1 MMRMRSRPPTN
12 NHTTTRRGGLVLQD
26 RFGLPATT
34 AASRALDAY
43 VAGVDRLLSGNAGAG
58 TLLRQAIEIDP
69 EFALAHIVLAR
80 ESQLQARIDEAR
92 QSAARALDCA
102 AGLTERERRH
112 VEAIALAVNGQPAR
126 AMDAILAHLREF
138 PRDGL
143 VLSLLLGVYGII
155 AFSGRPDHHEAQRAL
170 LEELAPHWGED
181 WWFLGYLG
189 WSRVE
194 TGDPGGG
201 AIILDRSLALYPHS
215 AYSAHARAHAHVE
228 LGEAEAGI
236 AFLTRWLPSY
246 DPASIL
252 HCHLNWHLALFE
264 LDLGAPERAFQR
276 YLATIAPGVATSPPM
291 PTLADAASFLW
302 RCQLYGAGP
311 ARLPWDPVAELAEHA
326 FPRTGLTFADL
337 HAAMA
342 AAAVDPPAL
351 ERRIAEL
358 QRRAEEGK
366 LPQGQVAPTL
376 CRGLGAYARGEYA
389 VAATLLDAAMP
400 DLTRIA
406 GSHAQREVFEDTL
419 IAACLRCG
427 RLARAR
433 ALLTARLERR
443 PRAQDTTWLGRCG

>member
-1 MMRMRSRPPTN
+1 
-12 NHTTTRRGGLVLQD
+12 VLQD

-34 AASRALDAY
+34 AAARALDVY
-43 VAGVDRLLSGNAGAG
+43 VAGVDRLLSGNDGG
-58 TLLRQAIEIDP
+58 DTLLRQAIELDP
-69 EFALAHIVLAR
+69 RFALAHIALAR
-80 ESQLQARIDEAR
+80 EAFLQGQFDEAR
-92 QSAARALDCA
+92 RSAARALDCA
-102 AGLTERERRH
+102 ADLTERERHH
-112 VEAIALAVNGQPAR
+112 VEAIALAVNGQPLR
-126 AMDAILAHLREF
+126 AMDAVMAHLRGF

-194 TGDPGGG
+194 TDDPKGG
-201 AIILDRSLALYPHS
+201 AVILERSLALNPRN
-215 AYSAHARAHAHVE
+215 AYSAHARVHAHVE
-228 LGEAEAGI
+228 LGEAEAGTG
-236 AFLTRWLPSY
+236 FLASWLPSY

-252 HCHLNWHLALFE
+252 HAHCNWHLALFE

-276 YLATIAPGVATSPPM
+276 YLATIGPDVATSPPLA
-291 PTLADAASFLW
+291 TLADAASFLW
-302 RCQLYGAGP
+302 RCELHGAGP
-311 ARLPWDPVAELAEHA
+311 SPLPWNSVAELAERA

-342 AAAVDPPAL
+342 EAAVDTPAF
-351 ERRIAEL
+351 ERRIADL
-358 QRRAEEGK
+358 QRRADEGK
-366 LPQGQVAPTL
+366 VPQGQVVPKL

-389 VAATLLDAAMP
+389 EAATLLDAAMP

-419 IAACLRCG
+419 IAACLRG
-427 RLARAR
+427 GKLARAR
-433 ALLTARLERR
+433 ALLTSRLERR
-443 PRAQDTTWLGRCG
+443 PRAQDRVWLGRCG

>member
-1 MMRMRSRPPTN
+1 
-12 NHTTTRRGGLVLQD
+12 VLQD

-34 AASRALDAY
+34 AAARVLDAY
-43 VAGVDRLLSGNAGAG
+43 VAGVDRLLSGNAGAD
-58 TLLRQAIEIDP
+58 TLLRQAIEAEP
-69 EFALAHIVLAR
+69 QFALAHIALAR
-80 ESQLQARIDEAR
+80 EAQLQARIDEAR
-92 QSAARALDCA
+92 RSAAQALECA

-112 VEAIALAVNGQPAR
+112 VEAIALAVNGQSAQ
-126 AMDAILAHLREF
+126 AMDAVMAYLREF

-170 LEELAPHWGED
+170 LEALAPHWGED

-194 TGDPGGG
+194 TDDPKGG
-201 AIILDRSLALYPHS
+201 AIVLERSLALNPRN
-215 AYSAHARAHAHVE
+215 AYSVHARAHAHVE
-228 LGEAEAGI
+228 LGEAEAGTE
-236 AFLTRWLPSY
+236 FLTSWLPGY

-252 HCHLNWHLALFE
+252 HCHINWHLALFE
-264 LDLGAPERAFQR
+264 LDLGVPERAFQR
-276 YLATIAPGVATSPPM
+276 YLATIDPGVATSPPM

-302 RCQLYGAGP
+302 RCELYGAGP
-311 ARLPWDPVAELAEHA
+311 SPLPWNPVAELAERN

-342 AAAVDPPAL
+342 EAAVDAASL

-366 LPQGQVAPTL
+366 LPQGQVVPTL

-389 VAATLLDAAMP
+389 EAAMLLDAATP

-419 IAACLRCG
+419 IAACLRSG

-433 ALLTARLERR
+433 ALLTARLKRR
-443 PRAQDTTWLGRCG
+443 PRARDRAWLGRCAS